1 LKVVR
6 SLASVLVG
14 FGLFVGALQ
23 LVPVIALRTGLDATK
38 VSYMLMTVAWTVL
51 AAGIC
56 GFLTAWIAGG
66 HEFPHVSG
74 LGMLMIGLSVL
85 SMQQESLSRPSW
97 YQTAIAGCGP
107 ISAMF
112 GAAVRTLW
120 RMRHEAKGNTSG
132 TASRS

>member
-1 LKVVR
+1 MRIVR
-6 SLASVLVG
+6 SLASVAVG

-23 LVPVIALRTGLDATK
+23 LIPMIGLQTGADATR
-38 VSYMLMTVAWTVL
+38 VSYLFMTVAWTVV

-56 GFLTAWIAGG
+56 GFLTAWIAGA

-74 LGMLMIGLSVL
+74 LGILMVGLSVL

-112 GAAVRTLW
+112 GAAVRMLW
-120 RMRHEAKGNTSG
+120 RVRHEVKVKTSG
-132 TASRS
+132 DASRS

>member
-1 LKVVR
+1 VKVVR
-6 SLASVLVG
+6 SLLSVAVG

-23 LVPVIALRTGLDATK
+23 LIPTVGLQTGADATH
-38 VSYMLMTVAWTVL
+38 VSFLLMTVAWTVV
-51 AAGIC
+51 AAAIC
-56 GFLTAWIAGG
+56 GFLTAWIAGA

-74 LGMLMIGLSVL
+74 LGILMVVLSVL
-85 SMQQESLSRPSW
+85 SMQQESLSRPGW

-120 RMRHEAKGNTSG
+120 RVRHEAKVKTSG
-132 TASRS
+132 TVSRS